1 MKKSLFILSAAAL
14 LLLLIAVPYVSAQE
28 YVVRSGYDSPVP
40 VGAEARVP
48 APVPFWSLPFWVI
61 LTQLV
66 LFPPELFLA
75 IKIWACLGFRQVS
88 GTNVL
93 DQDVRARIYEY
104 IRSNPGIHLRG
115 LSSEM
120 SIRMGTLRYHLGV
133 LRHTHKIAVSED
145 PAAVRFYENSGTY
158 NSEEQQI
165 HKHIRNETTRKILAV
180 LLDRPSA
187 TRQDIADA
195 IGISG
200 PSVSWHMKRLEEDNL
215 VLPRREGRMV
225 SYGIPTTVAGYLSR
239 HIRPPGEAPAHECR
253 GIAGQV

>member
-1 MKKSLFILSAAAL
+1 MRKHVLVLCAAIL
-14 LLLLIAVPYVSAQE
+14 LLFLLAAPVVSAQE

-40 VGAEARVP
+40 AGAEARVP
-48 APVPFWSLPFWVI
+48 VPVPFWSLPFWVI
-61 LTQLV
+61 LAQLV

-75 IKIWACLGFRQVS
+75 IKLWAYLGFRQVS
-88 GTNVL
+88 GANVL

-104 IRSNPGIHLRG
+104 IRSNPGIHMRG

-145 PAAVRFYENSGTY
+145 QATIRFYENSGTY
-158 NSEEQQI
+158 SPEEQQI
-165 HKHIRNETTRKILAV
+165 HKHIRNPTTRKILAI
-180 LLDRPSA
+180 LLDRPVA

-195 IGISG
+195 VGISG

-215 VLPRREGRMV
+215 VLSRREGRMV
-225 SYGIPTTVAGYLSR
+225 SYGIPAPVVGYLSR
-239 HIRPPGEAPAHECR
+239 HIRPPAEAPAQECR